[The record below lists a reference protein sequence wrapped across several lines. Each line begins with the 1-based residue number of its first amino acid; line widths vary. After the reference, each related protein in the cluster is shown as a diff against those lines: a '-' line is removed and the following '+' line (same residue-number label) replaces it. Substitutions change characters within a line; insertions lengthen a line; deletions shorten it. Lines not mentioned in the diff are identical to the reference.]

1 MSQFRNLV
9 FEGGGVKGIAYAGAV
24 AVLEEKEILPDIR
37 RVAGTS
43 AGAITAT
50 LLALGATNQRIG
62 EIVGGT
68 DFRELM
74 DHSWGV
80 LRDINRLVKKYGWYK
95 GDKFEEW
102 MKRHVSDLTEGR
114 ADMTFGQ
121 LAELAR
127 GGESGAYRRGCK
139 ELWMVISDLSMRLP
153 RVFSAETTPD
163 VPIWRAVRMSMSI
176 PLFFASVNYEGR
188 VMVDGGVTWNYPV
201 DLFDDLKY
209 VREGDE
215 AASLAVDYPTTRSET
230 QVYNKQTLGLR
241 VATSDEIKV
250 QNDRVAASGGRTAVK
265 IKNLKGYAAAMLEFV
280 LESANNSH
288 LHENDWHRTVF
299 IEADGVKFTDF
310 NLPDSR
316 VKELVNSGRECT
328 EAYFKW
334 FENPPEDC
342 APINKID

>member
-24 AVLEEKEILPDIR
+24 AVLEDKKILRDIQ

-43 AGAITAT
+43 AGAITAA
-50 LLALGATNQRIG
+50 LLALGATNRRIQ

-68 DFRELM
+68 DFREFM
-74 DHSWGV
+74 DDSWGV

-121 LAELAR
+121 LAELAG
-127 GGESGAYRRGCK
+127 GGESGAYRYR
-139 ELWMVISDLSMRLP
+139 ELWMVTSDLSMQLP
-153 RVFSAETTPD
+153 RVFSAETTPG
-163 VPIWRAVRMSMSI
+163 VSIWQAVRMSMSI
-176 PLFFASVNYEGR
+176 PLFFASVNYEGH

-209 VREGDE
+209 MREGDE
-215 AASLAVDYPTTRSET
+215 SAFSDVDYPTTRSNS
-230 QVYNKQTLGLR
+230 QIYNKQTLGLR
-241 VATSDEIKV
+241 VATSDEIKA
-250 QNDRVAASGGRTAVK
+250 QNDRVAASEGRTAVE
-265 IKNLKGYAAAMLEFV
+265 IKNLKDYTGAMLEFI

-310 NLPDSR
+310 NLPDSKVR
-316 VKELVNSGRECT
+316 QLVDSGRACT
-328 EAYFKW
+328 EKYFRW
-334 FENPPEDC
+334 FDNSPEDC
-342 APINKID
+342 IPINKID